1 MCKRGLVCVLLAAA
15 SALPSDPEGW
25 GQQGPDDILVPI
37 APEKESRSYE
47 KEWYPGK
54 HLSRPGWFPGKAV
67 DEEVVKMLPDGD
79 RDGTPDSIAWH
90 RASPAAKYFM
100 EHSALGMLMI
110 CTFEADEAVP
120 GAARPRHVTRLTPLP
135 LRLSCQ
141 PSPHSPSP
149 LNHEWRVGPVA
160 AAKEAVL
167 PASREVVC
175 TLSVSSKPVT
185 WLCGC
190 ARPALTWPRVCVCVC
205 GDWCGVPQ
213 THMNLSPRCAYIVP
227 LIPLSSHRCFR
238 PPCALLLQAPR
249 RRPRPG
255 ALLPAAR
262 VPPRGRCGAL
272 QVGAVCQGGRHAVS
286 GHVGWY

>member
-1 MCKRGLVCVLLAAA
+1 MCMRGLVCVLLAAA

-79 RDGTPDSIAWH
+79 RDGTPDSIDQVQH
-90 RASPAAKYFM
+90 RASPAAKHFM

-110 CTFEADEAVP
+110 CTTFEADEAVP
-120 GAARPRHVTRLTPLP
+120 GAARPRHVTCLTPLP

-190 ARPALTWPRVCVCVC
+190 ARPALTWPRV
-205 GDWCGVPQ
+205 
-213 THMNLSPRCAYIVP
+213 
-227 LIPLSSHRCFR
+227 
-238 PPCALLLQAPR
+238 
-249 RRPRPG
+249 
-255 ALLPAAR
+255 
-262 VPPRGRCGAL
+262 
-272 QVGAVCQGGRHAVS
+272 
-286 GHVGWY
+286 

>member
-1 MCKRGLVCVLLAAA
+1 MRGLVCVLLATA

-37 APEKESRSYE
+37 EPEKESRSYE

-79 RDGTPDSIAWH
+79 RDGTPGSIAWH
-90 RASPAAKYFM
+90 RASPAAKHFM

-110 CTFEADEAVP
+110 CTVEADEAVP

-175 TLSVSSKPVT
+175 TVSVSSKPVT

-190 ARPALTWPRVCVCVC
+190 ARPALTSHGRVCECVWRLVWSPA
-205 GDWCGVPQ
+205 DA
-213 THMNLSPRCAYIVP
+213 HDLSPRCA
-227 LIPLSSHRCFR
+227 LHCAAASSHCPHTDVFALPVHPSCRLLAAALVLVLFY
-238 PPCALLLQAPR
+238 PPRAYLRA
-249 RRPRPG
+249 
-255 ALLPAAR
+255 ADAAR
-262 VPPRGRCGAL
+262 FRSARSVKEGNML
-272 QVGAVCQGGRHAVS
+272 
-286 GHVGWY
+286 

>member
-79 RDGTPDSIAWH
+79 RDGTPDSIDNAWH
-90 RASPAAKYFM
+90 RASPAAKHFM

-120 GAARPRHVTRLTPLP
+120 
-135 LRLSCQ
+135 
-141 PSPHSPSP
+141 
-149 LNHEWRVGPVA
+149 GPVA

-185 WLCGC
+185 WLCGLL
-190 ARPALTWPRVCVCVC
+190 AVALVLVLFYPPR
-205 GDWCGVPQ
+205 
-213 THMNLSPRCAYIVP
+213 AY
-227 LIPLSSHRCFR
+227 LR
-238 PPCALLLQAPR
+238 AAD
-249 RRPRPG
+249 
-255 ALLPAAR
+255 AAR
-262 VPPRGRCGAL
+262 FRVLDHNVVMLMDQQCNNNL
-272 QVGAVCQGGRHAVS
+272 FFD
-286 GHVGWY
+286 

>member
-47 KEWYPGK
+47 KEWFPGK

-79 RDGTPDSIAWH
+79 RDGTPDSIDLY
-90 RASPAAKYFM
+90 RVSPAAKHFM
-100 EHSALGMLMI
+100 EHSALGMLII

-160 AAKEAVL
+160 AAKEAAAAKPKGGVT
-167 PASREVVC
+167 STDREWRKHNDSDCRTPRPTAQLEVSQVC
-175 TLSVSSKPVT
+175 TSRHGLSRRQHLLDPVGHRSLASGSIHHYP
-185 WLCGC
+185 LCVG
-190 ARPALTWPRVCVCVC
+190 LL
-205 GDWCGVPQ
+205 PQ
-213 THMNLSPRCAYIVP
+213 PKW
-227 LIPLSSHRCFR
+227 
-238 PPCALLLQAPR
+238 LLQCHSKVLYVLVVLVVVVVVV
-249 RRPRPG
+249 
-255 ALLPAAR
+255 LLCHR
-262 VPPRGRCGAL
+262 IYELEVQRFCRF
-272 QVGAVCQGGRHAVS
+272 H
-286 GHVGWY
+286 